1 MIRHL
6 WMGLFVDNLRTP
18 LITLMVRLI
27 GSKSL
32 VMVLQGEEERLIFRY
47 ASRNQES

>member
-1 MIRHL
+1 VDDSSL
-6 WMGLFVDNLRTP
+6 VEGFVLLFDYRTP

-32 VMVLQGEEERLIFRY
+32 VMVLQGEEEG
-47 ASRNQES
+47 